1 MIIKPTY
8 YVLCVVLIVALLV
21 SWFVIGAEKDKIIA
35 VSINGG
41 ILLFIIA
48 RMVQIKLKKVKRLE
62 SGLPGIPGKPTTS
75 TKTGSGGTRIGW

>member
-1 MIIKPTY
+1 MIIKPKY

-35 VSINGG
+35 VSIEGG

-48 RMVQIKLKKVKRLE
+48 RMVQIKLKNKRLE
-62 SGLPGIPGKPTTS
+62 LENLGILSK
-75 TKTGSGGTRIGW
+75 RIGS